1 MSARSLPK
9 RLRRFWTSKRLRD
22 RLLVLTLGAF
32 ASAYLLGV
40 CSRTAGASYLA
51 CLVTFVPWLLTL
63 ERAERFRDALFAGLV
78 MSVFSVAL
86 VFPWFP
92 ETAASYAGTSPSLV
106 WPLFLLLAPVLEP
119 QFVVF
124 ALVRLAVRRADRPH
138 PALRAAL
145 AAAAAY
151 VGVELV
157 FPKLF
162 FDTVGLGLHPAASLR
177 QGAEIVGA
185 HGLSFL
191 LLLVNEGL
199 ARSIVRLAR
208 APKARGFDH
217 PAVPAALGILAVLA
231 GAGYGHA
238 RRAALADA
246 NEKPAITVG
255 IVQANITSYDK
266 LRAEK
271 GAFETVRTILDAH
284 VKLSDTIRTQKRL
297 DLLVWPETVY
307 PTTFGAPKSE
317 AGAAFDEE
325 IGAYVAK
332 TGVPL
337 VFGSYESEGDD
348 EFNAAFFLTNDANGK
363 VQRASYR
370 KRMLFPFTEWVPPV
384 LDSPSLRSMMP
395 WAGHWKR
402 GPGPEVVRVGS
413 SGHEAI
419 TALPLICYDVLF
431 PGFVAEAAAKG
442 ADLIVT
448 LSNDSWFPDGRAPR
462 LHLVSAAFRSIE
474 TRLPQVRATNSG
486 ISAIVSPDGDILART
501 RFDEEDTLSAD
512 VPRGARIV
520 TPMVA
525 FGHLRAPVLL
535 ALAALFLGHAW
546 WFRARP
552 CNPRAPRPEPRT
564 APRRPRSKGPAAAP

>member
-1 MSARSLPK
+1 MSTRPLPK
-9 RLRRFWTSKRLRD
+9 RLRRFWASKRLRD
-22 RLLVLTLGAF
+22 RLLVLALGAF
-32 ASAYLLGV
+32 ASAYLLSI
-40 CSRTAGASYLA
+40 CSRTAGSSYLA
-51 CLVTFVPWLLTL
+51 CLVAFVPWLLTL
-63 ERAERFRDALFAGLV
+63 ERAERRRDALFAGLV
-78 MSVFSVAL
+78 MSIFFVAL

-92 ETAASYAGTSPSLV
+92 ETAASYAGASPSVV

-124 ALVRLAVRRADRPH
+124 ALVRLAVRRADRPY

-185 HGLSFL
+185 HGLSFI

-199 ARSIVRLAR
+199 ALSIVRAAR
-208 APKARGFDH
+208 APKARGFAH
-217 PAVPAALGILAVLA
+217 PAVPAALALLAVLA
-231 GAGYGHA
+231 GAGYGQA
-238 RRAALADA
+238 RRAALAEA
-246 NEKPAITVG
+246 NARPAISVG
-255 IVQANITSYDK
+255 VVQANITSYDK

-271 GAFETVRTILDAH
+271 GAFETVRTILDTH
-284 VKLSDTIRTQKRL
+284 FKLSDGIRHGKPL

-325 IGAYVAK
+325 IGAYVAT

-337 VFGSYESEGDD
+337 VFGSYESQGDD
-348 EFNAAFFLTNDANGK
+348 EYNAAFFLTNDANGK
-363 VQRASYR
+363 VERASYR

-384 LDSPSLRSMMP
+384 LDSPSLRSLMP

-402 GPGPEVVRVGS
+402 GPGPEVVRVHS
-413 SGHEAI
+413 SGHDEI

-486 ISAIVSPDGDILART
+486 ISAIISADGEILART
-501 RFDEEDTLSAD
+501 RFDEEETLAAD
-512 VPRGARIV
+512 VPRAARLV

-525 FGHLRAPVLL
+525 FGHLRAPALF
-535 ALAALFLGHAW
+535 ALAALLLGHAW
-546 WFRARP
+546 WFRAGRR
-552 CNPRAPRPEPRT
+552 NLGASRPERRT
-564 APRRPRSKGPAAAP
+564 ERRRPRSTGPAAAP

>member
-1 MSARSLPK
+1 MSARPLPK

-22 RLLVLTLGAF
+22 RLLVLGLGALV
-32 ASAYLLGV
+32 SAYLFGV
-40 CSRTAGASYLA
+40 CSRTAGSSYLA
-51 CLVTFVPWLLTL
+51 CFVAFVPWLLTL
-63 ERAERFRDALFAGLV
+63 ERAERLRDALFAGLA
-78 MSVFSVAL
+78 MSVFFVAL

-124 ALVRLAVRRADRPH
+124 ALVRLAVRRVERPH
-138 PALRAAL
+138 PALRAAI

-162 FDTVGLGLHPAASLR
+162 FDTLGLGLHPAVSLR
-177 QGAEIVGA
+177 QGAEIMGA
-185 HGLSFL
+185 HGLTFL
-191 LLLVNEGL
+191 LVLVNEGL
-199 ARSIVRLAR
+199 AHSLVRLAR
-208 APKARGFDH
+208 APKARGFAH
-217 PAVPAALGILAVLA
+217 PAVPAALAILVVLA
-231 GAGYGHA
+231 GAGVGRA
-238 RRAALADA
+238 RRAALAEA
-246 NEKPAITVG
+246 NTRPAISVG
-255 IVQANITSYDK
+255 VVQANITSYDK

-271 GAFETVRTILDAH
+271 GAFETVRTILDTH
-284 VKLSDTIRTQKRL
+284 FGLSDAIANQKKL

-337 VFGSYESEGDD
+337 IFGSYEGEGDD
-348 EFNAAFFLTNDANGK
+348 EYNAAFFLTNDAHGK
-363 VQRASYR
+363 VARASYR

-384 LDSPSLRSMMP
+384 LDSPSLRSAMP

-419 TALPLICYDVLF
+419 SALPLICYDVLF

-486 ISAIVSPDGDILART
+486 ISAVISPDGEILART
-501 RFDEEDTLSAD
+501 RFDEEASLSAD
-512 VPRGARIV
+512 VPRGGRIV
-520 TPMVA
+520 TPMIA
-525 FGHLRAPVLL
+525 FGHLRAPALL
-535 ALAALFLGHAW
+535 TMAAFLLGHAW
-546 WFRARP
+546 WFRAAARRR
-552 CNPRAPRPEPRT
+552 RA
-564 APRRPRSKGPAAAP
+564 S

>member
-1 MSARSLPK
+1 MSTRPLPK

-22 RLLVLTLGAF
+22 RLLVLALGAF

-40 CSRTAGASYLA
+40 CSRTAGSSYLA
-51 CLVTFVPWLLTL
+51 CLVAFVPWLLTL
-63 ERAERFRDALFAGLV
+63 ERAERRRDALFAGLV
-78 MSVFSVAL
+78 MSVFFVAL

-92 ETAASYAGTSPSLV
+92 ETAASYAATSPSLV

-124 ALVRLAVRRADRPH
+124 ALVRLAVRRADRPY

-199 ARSIVRLAR
+199 ALSIVRLVR
-208 APKARGFDH
+208 APKDRGFAH
-217 PAVPAALGILAVLA
+217 PALPAALVILAVLA
-231 GAGYGHA
+231 GVGYGRA
-238 RRAALADA
+238 RRAALAEA
-246 NEKPAITVG
+246 NTRPAILVG
-255 IVQANITSYDK
+255 VVQANITNYDK

-271 GAFETVRTILDAH
+271 GAFETVRTILDTH
-284 VKLSDTIRTQKRL
+284 FKLSDAIRERKSL
-297 DLLVWPETVY
+297 ELLVWPETVY

-317 AGAAFDEE
+317 DGAAFDEE
-325 IGAYVAK
+325 IGAFVAK

-348 EFNAAFFLTNDANGK
+348 EYNAAFFLTNDGNGK
-363 VQRASYR
+363 VRRASYR
-370 KRMLFPFTEWVPPV
+370 KRMLFPFTEWVPPM
-384 LDSPSLRSMMP
+384 LDSPSLRSLMP

-402 GPGPEVVRVGS
+402 GPGPAVVRVGS
-413 SGHEAI
+413 SGHDDV

-486 ISAIVSPDGDILART
+486 ISAIVSADGEILART
-501 RFDEEDTLSAD
+501 RFDEEETLAAE
-512 VPRGARIV
+512 VQLAARLV
-520 TPMVA
+520 TPMMA
-525 FGHLRAPVLL
+525 FGHLRAPAFL
-535 ALAALFLGHAW
+535 ALAALLLGHAW
-546 WFRARP
+546 WFRAGRR
-552 CNPRAPRPEPRT
+552 NPRASRPERRT
-564 APRRPRSKGPAAAP
+564 ERRRPRATGPAAAP

>member
-1 MSARSLPK
+1 MSAVALTK
-9 RLRRFWTSKRLRD
+9 RLRRVWKTKRLRD
-22 RLLVLTLGAF
+22 RLLILSLGAF
-32 ASAYLLGV
+32 ASAYLLSI
-40 CSRTAGASYLA
+40 CSRTTPSSYLA
-51 CLVTFVPWLLTL
+51 CFFVFVPWLLTM
-63 ERAERFRDALFAGLV
+63 ERVERRRDALLSGAL

-92 ETAASYAGTSPSLV
+92 EAAASYAGASPDLV
-106 WPLFLLLAPVLEP
+106 WPLFLLLAPLLQP
-119 QFVVF
+119 QFLAF
-124 ALVRLAVRRADRPH
+124 ALVRLAVRRADQAH
-138 PALRAAL
+138 TTLRAAI
-145 AAAAAY
+145 AASAAY

-162 FDTVGLGLHPAASLR
+162 FDTVALGLHPSAAFR
-177 QGAEIVGA
+177 QGAELVGV
-185 HGLSFL
+185 HGLSFV

-199 ARSIVRLAR
+199 THSIVRLAR
-208 APKARGFDH
+208 APKARGADH
-217 PAVPAALGILAVLA
+217 PALPAALVLLAVLA
-231 GAGYGHA
+231 WFGHGRA
-238 RRAALADA
+238 RLAALAAA
-246 NEKPAITVG
+246 NGGAAITVG

-284 VKLSDTIRTQKRL
+284 FKLSDGIRARKPL

-325 IGAYVAK
+325 IGVYVAK

-337 VFGSYESEGDD
+337 VFGAYEAEGDD
-348 EFNAAFFLTNDANGK
+348 EYNAAFFLTNDPNGK
-363 VQRASYR
+363 VARASYR
-370 KRMLFPFTEWVPPV
+370 KRMLFPLTEWVPPL
-384 LDSPSLRSMMP
+384 LDSPAVRGAMP

-402 GPGPEVVRVGS
+402 GPGAQVVRVNS
-413 SGHEAI
+413 SVHGEI
-419 TALPLICYDVLF
+419 KTLPLICYDVLF
-431 PGFVAEAAAKG
+431 PGFVAEGAAKG

-486 ISAIVSPDGDILART
+486 ISAIVSPDGELLART
-501 RFDEEDTLSAD
+501 RFDQEDTLAAE
-512 VPRGARIV
+512 VPRGARVV

-535 ALAALFLGHAW
+535 ALVALLLGQTW
-546 WFRARP
+546 WRAGRLR
-552 CNPRAPRPEPRT
+552 RAGARG
-564 APRRPRSKGPAAAP
+564 RSRGRA